1 MKQTLS
7 AVGLAMLF
15 LLTWALPVGAQVP
28 DHLKCYKVK
37 DPIAKG
43 AYTADLGGL
52 APEAGCVIKL
62 PGKLLC
68 VETTKTNVSPPP
80 PGAAPGNPAGQFLC
94 YKVKCPKVKPPGMP
108 WTDQF
113 GGRTLQPAA
122 PKMLCAPRA
131 VSTTTTTSST
141 TTTLARRASAVAAR
155 HAGRVATASATSRV
169 AAADAGRSTTTRSA
183 STLAR
188 VPRPIAP
195 RTASAVRDGSASSTG
210 VRPSV
215 AMHARRCGPRYP
227 KGSRPRPR
235 TPKYAGVR
243 R

>member
-15 LLTWALPVGAQVP
+15 LLTWALAVGAQVP

-68 VETTKTNVSPPP
+68 VETTKTNVSPTP

-94 YKVKCPKVKPPGMP
+94 YKVKCPKVKPPGIP

-131 VSTTTTTSST
+131 VSTTTITST
-141 TTTLARRASAVAAR
+141 TTTTSPPCISGGCAPCGSCGNGECHLTGGGGGCGTIDNNPQCVDASACTQTNCTA
-155 HAGRVATASATSRV
+155 HGQCGPGRVCVVNGGSTFCC
-169 AAADAGRSTTTRSA
+169 DAC
-183 STLAR
+183 
-188 VPRPIAP
+188 P
-195 RTASAVRDGSASSTG
+195 
-210 VRPSV
+210 
-215 AMHARRCGPRYP
+215 
-227 KGSRPRPR
+227 
-235 TPKYAGVR
+235 
-243 R
+243 